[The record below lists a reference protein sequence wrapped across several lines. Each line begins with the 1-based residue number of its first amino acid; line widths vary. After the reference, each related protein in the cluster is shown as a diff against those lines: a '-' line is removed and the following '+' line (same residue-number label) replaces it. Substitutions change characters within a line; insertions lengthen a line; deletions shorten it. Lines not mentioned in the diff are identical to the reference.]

1 MKVCIEIWVIVPAAK
16 ALLKRLFFFITA
28 ALFPC
33 CESLCKD
40 YSMKTQVTSVR
51 LEKVEGKSVG
61 CH

>member
-1 MKVCIEIWVIVPAAK
+1 MKVCIVIWVIVPAAK
-16 ALLKRLFFFITA
+16 ALLKRLFFITA